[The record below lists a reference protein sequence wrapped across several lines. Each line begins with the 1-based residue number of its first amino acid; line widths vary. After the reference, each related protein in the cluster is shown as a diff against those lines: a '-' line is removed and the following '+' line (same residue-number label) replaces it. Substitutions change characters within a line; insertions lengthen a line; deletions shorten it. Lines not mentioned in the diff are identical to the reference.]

1 MLWKKIIFLA
11 SFSFCFVFCSPSLA
25 ALWMR
30 PASLK
35 QGEIAIVTGLFYQFG
50 QNISFLGDCKL
61 EVNNKT
67 IPFFREVV
75 NYDEFK
81 DSNGSSGYQFITRIP
96 TTPLTQAG
104 NTKVV
109 LNCPNGK
116 EVLNLQILEEKFP
129 VQSIQLTPS
138 KNSLQKTD
146 KEDLAVKAAL
156 NTSSAYRLWDS
167 SKAWALPNTARRSSA
182 YGLRRSYNGKLAENY
197 FHKGIDFAAFTGG
210 SISAP
215 AKGKVILV
223 GLEKDGF
230 AVHGNCIFI
239 DHGQGVVSAYL
250 HLSEVLVKAGQ
261 EIERGQLIGKVGDS
275 GIATGPHLHFGLY
288 VNAENVNPETWFKFP
303 TP

>member
-1 MLWKKIIFLA
+1 MLWKKFILFVCFSLA
-11 SFSFCFVFCSPSLA
+11 LTLCLPSLGA
-25 ALWMR
+25 VWLR
-30 PASLK
+30 PSSIK
-35 QGEIAIVTGLFYQFG
+35 QGEIAVVSGLYYQFG

-61 EVNNKT
+61 EFNNQK

-75 NYDEFK
+75 NFDEFRN
-81 DSNGSSGYQFITRIP
+81 SNGSSGYHFIARIP
-96 TTPLTQAG
+96 TTPLTKTG
-104 NTKVV
+104 DSKII

-116 EVLNLQILEEKFP
+116 ELLNLKILAENFP
-129 VQSIQLTPS
+129 IQNIQLTQS

-156 NTSSAYRLWDS
+156 DTSSPYRLWDS
-167 SKAWALPNTARRSSA
+167 AKHWSLPNTARRSSV
-182 YGLRRSYNGKLAENY
+182 YGLRRTYNGKLAENY

-210 SISAP
+210 SVSAP
-215 AKGKVILV
+215 AKGKVVLV
-223 GLEKDGF
+223 GLEKNGF

-250 HLSEVLVKAGQ
+250 HLSEVLIKEGQ
-261 EIERGQLIGKVGDS
+261 EIEAGQLIGKVGDT

-288 VNAENVNPETWFKFP
+288 VNGENVNPETWFKFP